1 MGRILDVEG
10 KELESPPLEKYP
22 EAVSEIDP
30 QSIQAVL
37 QKTLGATDILREVLQ
52 KIIEDKKL
60 TFLQALAAVEFLQS
74 QMVSTLLQKEHS
86 KIVEEQTEE

>member
-10 KELESPPLEKYP
+10 KEVESPPKEVESP
-22 EAVSEIDP
+22 PSEVDP
-30 QSIQAVL
+30 NSIQAVL
-37 QKTLGATDILREVLQ
+37 QKTLGTTDILREVLQ
-52 KIIEDKKL
+52 KIIEDKHL

-86 KIVEEQTEE
+86 KIVEEQAEE